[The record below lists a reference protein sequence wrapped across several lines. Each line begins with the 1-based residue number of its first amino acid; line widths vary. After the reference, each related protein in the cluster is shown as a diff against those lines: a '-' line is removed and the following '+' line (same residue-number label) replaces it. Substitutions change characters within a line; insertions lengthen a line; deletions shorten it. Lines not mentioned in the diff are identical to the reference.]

1 MQLALVLNRYE
12 CELICDFAEY
22 YHILDYKSIEPGL
35 AGVLLQGLRSDSRT
49 KMKLNNQKITLDQ
62 TLLAIIADG
71 VKGLIFILSKKKNK
85 KLPESILKLLIN
97 GKEDSKKYKSFES
110 GADFERSW
118 QKITG
123 VGHGKKR

>member
-12 CELICDFAEY
+12 SELICDFAEY

-35 AGVLLQGLRSDSRT
+35 AGVLLQGLRSESRT

-71 VKGLIFILSKKKNK
+71 VKGLIFLLSKKKYK

-97 GKEDSKKYKSFES
+97 GKEGSKKYKGFES